1 LQIIA
6 VVVGHQSLR
15 GILHANLEACGDG
28 IDTDFV
34 VTINPKFAISERRE
48 LLLARRRSTVR
59 PRWFNALE
67 DVLHPV
73 SLDVCPA
80 YSAPDTIR
88 RVEQGGLVA
97 ALLVADDESI
107 DPLSLL
113 RIIRSIDAAL
123 PCCLVTT
130 EATRSMLQSA
140 FLLNAMSVVTHAASV
155 DEMTLVLQRL
165 LTPGSG

>member
-1 LQIIA
+1 M
-6 VVVGHQSLR
+6 
-15 GILHANLEACGDG
+15 
-28 IDTDFV
+28 
-34 VTINPKFAISERRE
+34 TINPKFAINERRE
-48 LLLARRRSTVR
+48 LLLAQRRSAIR
-59 PRWFNALE
+59 PQWFGALE
-67 DVLHPV
+67 AVLNPG

-88 RVEQGGLVA
+88 RVEQGGLAA

-113 RIIRSIDAAL
+113 RIIRSIDAVL

-130 EATRSMLQSA
+130 EATKAMLQSA

-155 DEMTLVLQRL
+155 DEMTLVLHRL
-165 LTPGSG
+165 ITPGSG